1 MSCCCESRNELS
13 AKIAEALKEKRPVM
27 LASLAQQFEVSE
39 RQIAEAM
46 PEDMAKVISGEH
58 FATVWAAL
66 TSWEKATFI
75 VQHGGH
81 VIEIKT
87 RIAPGKFGHGYY
99 NIMGQEAVGGHI
111 KADAITHISFL
122 SMPFMGLESHSV
134 QFFDADGHVAFS
146 IYAGR
151 GDDRKIL
158 PEIRDSFL
166 AIKASF

>member
-1 MSCCCESRNELS
+1 MSNCEARPELA
-13 AKIAEALKEKRPVM
+13 AKIAEALKEKKPVM
-27 LASLAQQFEVSE
+27 LASLAAQFGVSE
-39 RQIAEAM
+39 KEIAEAM
-46 PEDMAKVISGEH
+46 PEEMAKVIGGEN
-58 FATVWAAL
+58 FQTVWEAL
-66 TSWEKATFI
+66 TSWDKATFI

-87 RIAPGKFGHGYY
+87 RIAAGKFGHGYY
-99 NIMGQEAVGGHI
+99 NIMGSEAVGGHL
-111 KADAITHISFL
+111 KADAIAHIGFL

-158 PEIRDSFL
+158 PEIRESFFAL
-166 AIKASF
+166 KASF

>member
-1 MSCCCESRNELS
+1 MPNCETRTDLA
-13 AKIAEALKEKRPVM
+13 AKVAEALKEKKPVM
-27 LASLAQQFEVSE
+27 LASLAAQFGVTEKD
-39 RQIAEAM
+39 IAEAM
-46 PEDMAKVISGEH
+46 PEDMAKVIGGEH
-58 FATVWAAL
+58 FEKVWEAL
-66 TSWEKATFI
+66 TAWEKATFI

-99 NIMGQEAVGGHI
+99 NIMGKEAVGGHL
-111 KADAITHISFL
+111 KADAIAHIGFL

-151 GDDRKIL
+151 GDDKKIL
-158 PEIRDSFL
+158 PEIRESFFAL
-166 AIKASF
+166 KASF